1 MRQRFAM
8 IKNQDIRGNHMRNLI
23 AMLFLS
29 LLMSG
34 TAVAKDITLY
44 EISSRTLDI
53 ADAIAV
59 CADPEGA
66 CADEDIKA
74 LKEDIANNR
83 RELMGSI
90 KSGTLPGLML
100 TLEEGETLQARTKD
114 LQSRFAHIALFDG
127 ICNKGTALATTALW
141 FMQYALYNWLPLMK
155 EIFNFHYPFLFNLV
169 AAALVT
175 VLGAF
180 ALLVDIAMGILA
192 LPALSA
198 CLFWWL

>member
-1 MRQRFAM
+1 M

-114 LQSRFAHIALFDG
+114 LQSRFAHIALFDV
-127 ICNKGTALATTALW
+127 ICKRGTALASEVLGDVSLILQTWLF
-141 FMQYALYNWLPLMK
+141 FMK
-155 EIFNFHYPFLFNLV
+155 GCFLEPPGPTFSSMVV
-169 AAALVT
+169 AALIT
-175 VLGAF
+175 VLMTFG
-180 ALLVDIAMGILA
+180 LLVNIFFGLLA
-192 LPALSA
+192 LPSLSA

>member
-1 MRQRFAM
+1 MR
-8 IKNQDIRGNHMRNLI
+8 ILI

-44 EISSRTLDI
+44 ELSSRTLDI
-53 ADAIAV
+53 AEAIAV

-114 LQSRFAHIALFDG
+114 LQSRFAHIALFDV
-127 ICNKGTALATTALW
+127 ICNRGTALASGLLGSISLILQTW
-141 FMQYALYNWLPLMK
+141 IFFMKGFFFEPPYPIIPSLPL
-155 EIFNFHYPFLFNLV
+155 
-169 AAALVT
+169 AALLT
-175 VLGAF
+175 VVFGVGILIELAF
-180 ALLVDIAMGILA
+180 GILA

>member
-1 MRQRFAM
+1 M

-127 ICNKGTALATTALW
+127 FCNRGTVLDSGVLPFMYKVLDIWLANTIFVLSDTA
-141 FMQYALYNWLPLMK
+141 
-155 EIFNFHYPFLFNLV
+155 YPFLYTLVV
-169 AAALVT
+169 AAVLT
-175 VLGAF
+175 VITAF
-180 ALLVDIAMGILA
+180 VLLVDIAVGLFS